1 MAMSARTPMTAPAIA
16 PPETRLLLMAE
27 EGAVEPGLLA
37 GEEAP
42 VKADE
47 VEDVVIL
54 SEAGLVLGVLF
65 GGGVVFV
72 PDPVEDPEG
81 MVSVGEVEREVSVA
95 EVSGSVADW
104 IGPPG
109 ISEVLGSAVCKEVK
123 V

>member
-54 SEAGLVLGVLF
+54 SEAGLVMGVLD

-72 PDPVEDPEG
+72 LEVGPVDDPEG
-81 MVSVGEVEREVSVA
+81 MVSVE
-95 EVSGSVADW
+95 
-104 IGPPG
+104 
-109 ISEVLGSAVCKEVK
+109 
-123 V
+123 